1 MISSFLSDGQRRFLK
16 EQFTTP
22 NECTDDM
29 MHEDMSYEVF
39 NFSYDDYYLTY
50 EYPLIVLEEGNSLFG
65 KISAICYSLIVCMG
79 LPGNLFLLWL
89 VLKKVGLS
97 SSADCLLL
105 HLTISDLVFT
115 LTLIPWTIYHIR
127 GWIFGFAACR
137 LFSWFIF
144 LGLYSYMLFLT
155 VMTVHRYIAVQ
166 HPVFASS
173 VGNRG
178 RLYAHVSSAVVW
190 MISLGFSLPEMIFS
204 ETLDRYDGVQCVSY
218 SRSEFWILFGYFS
231 QIILFFLLPFLVIAL
246 CYARMGF
253 TIHQSRIRS
262 RNRHHAV
269 CLILSIAIGFFICW
283 APYNIFLFIHSLE
296 FLGVVELRETLSDT
310 VYCVTHIL
318 AYFHCC
324 LNPLVHI
331 FGGKKYRNFLPWSRR
346 VRWLPQSFS
355 NEMFSSQSS
364 FSGQFH
370 L

>member
-1 MISSFLSDGQRRFLK
+1 MLLGTLNNTLLLQ
-16 EQFTTP
+16 
-22 NECTDDM
+22 CTDNM
-29 MHEDMSYEVF
+29 MHEDTSSEFF
-39 NFSYDDYYLTY
+39 NYSYDYYMTCND
-50 EYPLIVLEEGNSLFG
+50 PLIVLEEGNSLFG
-65 KISAICYSLIVCMG
+65 KISAISYSLIVCMG
-79 LPGNLFLLWL
+79 LPANLFLLWL

-105 HLTISDLVFT
+105 HLTVSDLIFT
-115 LTLIPWTIYHIR
+115 LTLIPWAIYHIQ

-137 LFSWFIF
+137 LFSWLIF

-155 VMTVHRYIAVQ
+155 VMTVHRYIVVQ

-178 RLYAHVSSAVVW
+178 RLYAHISSAVAW

-204 ETLDRYDGVQCVSY
+204 KTLDRYDGVQCVLHF
-218 SRSEFWILFGYFS
+218 RSEFWILFGHFS

-253 TIHQSRIRS
+253 TIHQSGIRS

-269 CLILSIAIGFFICW
+269 CLILIIAIGFFICW
-283 APYNIFLFIHSLE
+283 APYNTFLFIDSLG
-296 FLGVVELRETLSDT
+296 FLGVAELRRMLSGINWEAI
-310 VYCVTHIL
+310 YCITHIL
-318 AYFHCC
+318 AYSHCC

-331 FGGKKYRNFLPWSRR
+331 FGGKKFRNFLPWSRR
-346 VRWLPQSFS
+346 VRWLPQRFS
-355 NEMFSSQSS
+355 NETFSSRIS
-364 FSGQFH
+364 FSGQFN